1 MQIHVSCISSLLVPS
16 QARNRSSAPPFLA
29 RGAREAAG
37 RGRPQQAPRARA
49 QPWRV
54 GVAADREQPNFKELP
69 EVACLR
75 VLLNQSSRRRAAPQP
90 AESRAQSQALGFPH
104 PGHPGCTRRSP
115 HPPATR
121 PRPSPEPAIPACTPG
136 PNDRARLLPIT
147 QPVQP
152 AQALLGEVLITHS
165 SKQPPGRT
173 PAPRWGAQKDPGA
186 PHRPALPPFRTK
198 RWRQEARIS
207 TSPPLPGCPHRCSL
221 DPLASSPRNPRSPRG
236 ALGSAL
242 MPRAGRRPPGASP
255 GYTTR
260 HRAAHG
266 HRMPGRSS
274 RPQPWGTL
282 ILGSPNPA
290 LVLHPFL
297 LPFPARSRQ
306 ASQRPV
312 PKGLAG
318 CPAQQRSPPAPSAQG
333 INFGL

>member
-1 MQIHVSCISSLLVPS
+1 MPSCLAESELETQS
-16 QARNRSSAPPFLA
+16 SSAACRKPGSESGPRLS
-29 RGAREAAG
+29 
-37 RGRPQQAPRARA
+37 APRT
-49 QPWRV
+49 PWLH
-54 GVAADREQPNFKELP
+54 AA
-69 EVACLR
+69 V
-75 VLLNQSSRRRAAPQP
+75 S
-90 AESRAQSQALGFPH
+90 
-104 PGHPGCTRRSP
+104 T
-115 HPPATR
+115 PPATR

-152 AQALLGEVLITHS
+152 ARAPLGEVLITHS
-165 SKQPPGRT
+165 SKQPPD
-173 PAPRWGAQKDPGA
+173 PAPAPHWGAQRDLGA
-186 PHRPALPPFRTK
+186 PHRPALPLFHTK
-198 RWRQEARIS
+198 RWGQEARIS
-207 TSPPLPGCPHRCSL
+207 TSPPPSCPRRCSL

-274 RPQPWGTL
+274 RPRPWGTL